1 VRIRDALRLAGVAQ
15 HLAYGLCVATLLYP
29 LLSPASRRRLQQR
42 WSRRLLAILGVRLE
56 VSGAAALHGL
66 LVANHISWLDVFV
79 ISSIAPATFVCKS
92 EVRRWPLI
100 GLLCA
105 RTGTVF
111 LERGS
116 RSAARQVNRT
126 LAGKLRNGEPV
137 VVFPEGTTSAGASL
151 LAFRAALLQS
161 AIDAETHVQPLALR
175 YRDGQ
180 GMTAVAAAYCGET
193 SFWQSLRAI
202 ASAPEIT
209 ASIDIL
215 EKLPSA
221 AQTRRN
227 LCEQAHAVI
236 GSRLIQSAPGY
247 FGPAQIMATG

>member
-1 VRIRDALRLAGVAQ
+1 MMVRSRSAFRLAGVAL
-15 HLAYGLCVATLLYP
+15 HLAYGLCVATALYP
-29 LLSPASRRRLQQR
+29 LLSLASRRQLQQR
-42 WSRRLLAILGVRLE
+42 WSQRLLAILGVRLE
-56 VSGAAALHGL
+56 VSGAAAINGL

-116 RSAARQVNRT
+116 RSAALQVNRT
-126 LAGKLRNGEPV
+126 LAGKLRNGEQV
-137 VVFPEGTTSAGASL
+137 AVFPEGTTSAGESL

-161 AIDAETHVQPLALR
+161 AIDAQTHVQPLALR
-175 YRDGQ
+175 YRDRL
-180 GMTAVAAAYCGET
+180 GMNAVAAAYCGET

-202 ASAPEIT
+202 ASAPDIT

-215 EKLPSA
+215 EKLPSV

-236 GSRLIQSAPGY
+236 GSRLDQRSLAY
-247 FGPAQIMATG
+247 A